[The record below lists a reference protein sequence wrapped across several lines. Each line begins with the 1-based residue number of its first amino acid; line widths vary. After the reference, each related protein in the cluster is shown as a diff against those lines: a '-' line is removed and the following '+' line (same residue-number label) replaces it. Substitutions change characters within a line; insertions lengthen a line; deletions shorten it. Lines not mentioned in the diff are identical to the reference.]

1 MNKEF
6 AMFIAKKEF
15 DSFPTIPASH
25 RDSYCPSS
33 SQRSSELSPA
43 LLSIPEV
50 SVLATHG
57 HQIDVCDRA
66 KICDSIILRLKQE
79 LAEIANLH
87 PVKASR

>member
-1 MNKEF
+1 ML
-6 AMFIAKKEF
+6 IAKKEF
-15 DSFPTIPASH
+15 DSFQTIPASH
-25 RDSYCPSS
+25 QDSYCPSS